1 MGIGGLRRVSGLL
14 CILGA
19 LMALSAALPAAAYAA
34 DVEVT
39 DIRVGKHGLSTRI
52 VVDLD
57 RPVEARVF
65 TLAGPARLVID
76 LPEVGWRLPPRPLP
90 SNTGLLSKL
99 RYGLFQPGNSRIV
112 VDLREPS
119 RVHDA
124 IALPGSGDQPDRLVI
139 DLARATGKVFLQ
151 SVAAPLMVVR
161 GSKTQIVS
169 AKPVTES
176 QPKSLPKSQPAS
188 KPSGIANTPLPSPV
202 APSPAARSVEV
213 PVKPSAPAA
222 ATQPATAAPAVNGVG
237 NLKLA
242 SLRVPRKPAVPGL
255 ARKRIIVIDPGH
267 GGVDP
272 GAISVSGVYEKHITL
287 AAARALQAHLEST
300 GRFEVR
306 LTRDR
311 DVFIRLRDRIEIARE
326 KKADLFISLHA
337 DTIRNSGVR
346 GLSLYTL
353 SERASDKEA
362 AALAERE
369 NKADLIAGIDLSH
382 ESAEVTNILIDLAQ
396 RETMNQSAKLAALL
410 VDELKERVR
419 ILQNPH
425 RFAGFAVLKA
435 PDIPSVLIELGFL
448 SNRDDERALRSKA
461 HRRKLAQSIAGA
473 VDRYFTKIESAS
485 R

>member
-1 MGIGGLRRVSGLL
+1 MGSSGLRLFLFRVFLGVFLWGSMAVSIMGL
-14 CILGA
+14 A
-19 LMALSAALPAAAYAA
+19 PSAAFAA
-34 DVEVT
+34 DAEVT

-57 RPVEARVF
+57 RPIEARVF

-76 LPEVGWRLPPRPLP
+76 LPEVGWRLPAQPLP
-90 SNTGLLSKL
+90 SNTGLMSKL

-112 VDLREPS
+112 VDLSEPS
-119 RVHDA
+119 RVHEA
-124 IALPGSGDQPDRLVI
+124 ISLPGTGGQPDRLVI
-139 DLARATGKVFLQ
+139 DLARATGKAFLQ
-151 SVAAPLMVVR
+151 SVAAPPMVVR
-161 GSKTQIVS
+161 GSETRIVTAQPQLTPRAS
-169 AKPVTES
+169 PIATPEPAVAAKS
-176 QPKSLPKSQPAS
+176 
-188 KPSGIANTPLPSPV
+188 V
-202 APSPAARSVEV
+202 AV
-213 PVKPSAPAA
+213 PVKP
-222 ATQPATAAPAVNGVG
+222 QPPAVAQPQAQLQAQATLTASANAGVAET
-237 NLKLA
+237 KLA
-242 SLRVPRKPAVPGL
+242 SLRVPMKPPVPGISQ
-255 ARKRIIVIDPGH
+255 KRIIVIDPGH

-272 GAISVSGVYEKHITL
+272 GAISVSGIYEKHITL
-287 AAARALQAHLEST
+287 AAARALKEHLEAT
-300 GRFEVR
+300 GRFKVM

-311 DVFIRLRDRIEIARE
+311 DIFIRLRGRIERARE
-326 KKADLFISLHA
+326 MKADLFISLHA

-362 AALAERE
+362 AELAERE
-369 NKADLIAGIDLSH
+369 NKADLIAGIDLTH

-410 VDELKERVR
+410 VGELKGRVK

-448 SNRDDERALRSKA
+448 SNKHDERALTSTS

>member
-1 MGIGGLRRVSGLL
+1 MGIGGLRRISGLL
-14 CILGA
+14 CMLGA
-19 LMALSAALPAAAYAA
+19 LTVLAAGLPSATHAA

-57 RPVEARVF
+57 RPVEAKVF

-124 IALPGSGDQPDRLVI
+124 ISLPGSGDQPDRLVI
-139 DLARATGKVFLQ
+139 DLARATGKAFLQ
-151 SVAAPLMVVR
+151 SVAAPPMVVR
-161 GSKTQIVS
+161 GSENQIVS
-169 AKPVTES
+169 AEPVS
-176 QPKSLPKSQPAS
+176 RSLPKSQPSNIAS
-188 KPSGIANTPLPSPV
+188 TQPPSPA

-213 PVKPSAPAA
+213 SVKPSAPDA
-222 ATQPATAAPAVNGVG
+222 ATQPATPVPAVNGVG